1 VCRLW
6 PSEVKRFLTPWSTD
20 YCSRWQGRSCV
31 YAGRVTKVGVPVG
44 DLCVCVCVRVCVCVC
59 VCVCVVSM
67 QRMCCLWLPMCI
79 VFAKVLRLCG
89 RTLEGDPFQILAC
102 CQANSKEASV
112 HRASVHQLKRG
123 AGSCAPKPCITAI
136 F

>member
-59 VCVCVVSM
+59 VCVCCKYAANVLSVVANVYSF
-67 QRMCCLWLPMCI
+67 RKS
-79 VFAKVLRLCG
+79 VASLRQNFG
-89 RTLEGDPFQILAC
+89 R
-102 CQANSKEASV
+102 
-112 HRASVHQLKRG
+112 
-123 AGSCAPKPCITAI
+123 
-136 F
+136 